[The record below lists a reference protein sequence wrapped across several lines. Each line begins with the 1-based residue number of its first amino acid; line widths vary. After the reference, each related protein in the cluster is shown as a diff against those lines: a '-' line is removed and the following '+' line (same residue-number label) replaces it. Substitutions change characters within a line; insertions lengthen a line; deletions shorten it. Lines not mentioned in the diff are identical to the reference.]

1 MATSVHRAVTTGGV
15 LVGIATGIVTN
26 LITNRWSWSL
36 AAALAVLAA
45 AGIWLA
51 LLTRTAP
58 GRSRHRIR
66 ADHGG
71 RIENSGAIGRHGA
84 DIKQT
89 ATRRGVIT
97 GSPVSARDADVEQQA
112 DRGGHII
119 DSPSDMQ

>member
-1 MATSVHRAVTTGGV
+1 MATSVQKAVTAGGV

-58 GRSRHRIR
+58 GRSRHHVR
-66 ADHGG
+66 ADHDG
-71 RIENSGAIGRHGA
+71 RIENSGATGRDGA
-84 DIKQT
+84 DITQT

-97 GSPVSARDADVEQQA
+97 GSPVTARGADVEQET
-112 DRGGHII
+112 DNRGHII
-119 DSPSDMQ
+119 NSPSDMQ